1 MTIKSLIGKTTMEP
15 AAKKTMTE
23 KDQLL
28 AKVTDWLSM
37 DKVSILCRA
46 LQTSEI
52 VLFSFFCFCFGF

>member
-1 MTIKSLIGKTTMEP
+1 MEP

>member
-1 MTIKSLIGKTTMEP
+1 MEP

-52 VLFSFFCFCFGF
+52 VLSASFVFVLVFD